1 MKKIGLITAAGLS
14 SRMGDFKPLMPLCG
28 RTVIENTV
36 ISLLGADVPQ
46 AVVVTGREAERIRR
60 QLEALPVAFVHNS
73 QYSTTDM
80 YTSVCIGFR
89 YILEQTDA
97 DAVYLLPGDMPA
109 VSRSV
114 MLGTAA
120 MLEENS
126 FDIVFPSDGT
136 RRLHPPIIA
145 RRCLPEF
152 LRYSG
157 EDGLRGALRLFE
169 GRIGYYITHD
179 EGCTIAIDTPED
191 YQRLLRYIAARQGGA
206 L

>member
-14 SRMGDFKPLMPLCG
+14 SRMGDFKPLLPLCG

-46 AVVVTGREAERIRR
+46 AVVVTGREAERIRQ
-60 QLEALPVAFVHNS
+60 QLSSLPVTFVHNP
-73 QYSTTDM
+73 QYAATDM
-80 YTSVCIGFR
+80 YTSVCIGFQ

-97 DAVYLLPGDMPA
+97 DAIYLLPGDMPA
-109 VSRSV
+109 VSRKV

-120 MLEENS
+120 LLEEKEY
-126 FDIVFPSDGT
+126 DIVFPSDGT

-145 RRCLPEF
+145 RRCLEAF
-152 LRYSG
+152 LNY
-157 EDGLRGALRLFE
+157 DGTDGMRGALRLFE
-169 GRIGYYITHD
+169 GRIGYYITND
-179 EGCTIAIDTPED
+179 EGCTIDIDTPED
-191 YQRLLRYIAARQGGA
+191 YQRLLQYIAARQGGA